1 MKVPSARRLALMLG
15 VLVLAGKG
23 AQGLRNMLVSL
34 LARRHA
40 PAIAAAA
47 SAAPQWR
54 LFSAFLRDLQDQ
66 KVAKVLLA
74 ADHVLVHAK
83 EGGDAYKYVRVSA
96 PYIHSW
102 QREKVALCV
111 CN

>member
-23 AQGLRNMLVSL
+23 AQGLRNVLMSL
-34 LARRHA
+34 LARRNT

-47 SAAPQWR
+47 AVAAPQWR
-54 LFSAFLRDLQDQ
+54 LFSAFLNDLQEK

-74 ADHVLVHAK
+74 ADHCLVHAK
-83 EGGDAYKYVRVSA
+83 DGAEVYKYVAKLLPSDV
-96 PYIHSW
+96 
-102 QREKVALCV
+102 
-111 CN
+111 